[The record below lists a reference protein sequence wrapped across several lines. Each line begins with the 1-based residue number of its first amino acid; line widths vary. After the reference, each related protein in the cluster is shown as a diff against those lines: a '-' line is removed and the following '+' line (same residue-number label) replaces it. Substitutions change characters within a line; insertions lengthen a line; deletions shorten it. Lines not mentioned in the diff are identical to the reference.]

1 MHPTRRTVIGPAGTS
16 SWRSRK
22 RWTSTDLSLIAV
34 FAALIAALAI
44 LPGIPIGSLGVPI
57 TLQTLGVMLAGL
69 VLGPTRGFA
78 AVGLYLVAGLA
89 GLPVF
94 SGFRSG
100 FGVLAGPSA
109 GYLLAFPF
117 AALLAGFF
125 AVLVLRRTSR
135 FRWIGLFLAGLA
147 ASLLT
152 VHPLGIAG
160 LVVNGGLDI
169 QAAVLADMVFLPGDI
184 VKNLL
189 AAGIALSVHRAFP
202 RLLGSAR
209 SPATVADS

>member
-1 MHPTRRTVIGPAGTS
+1 MHPTRQTIIGPAGKS
-16 SWRSRK
+16 SWHSRK

-57 TLQTLGVMLAGL
+57 TLQTLGVVLAGL

-117 AALLAGFF
+117 AALLAGFL
-125 AVLVLRRTSR
+125 AVLILRRAAR
-135 FRWIGLFLAGLA
+135 FRWIGLFLAGLT

-160 LVVNGGLDI
+160 LVINGGLEV
-169 QAAVLADMVFLPGDI
+169 QAAVLADAVFLPGDV
-184 VKNLL
+184 VKNAL

-202 RLLGSAR
+202 RLLAPAR
-209 SPATVADS
+209 RPKAGASS

>member
-1 MHPTRRTVIGPAGTS
+1 MHPTRQTVIGPAGKS

-44 LPGIPIGSLGVPI
+44 LPGIPIGVLGVPI

-109 GYLLAFPF
+109 GYLIAFPF
-117 AALLAGFF
+117 AALLAGFL
-125 AVLVLRRTSR
+125 AVLILRRAR
-135 FRWIGLFLAGLA
+135 FRWFGLFLAGLT

-160 LVVNGGLDI
+160 LVINGGLDMK
-169 QAAVLADMVFLPGDI
+169 AAVLADAIFLPGDI
-184 VKNLL
+184 VKNIL

-202 RLLGSAR
+202 RLLGAAR
-209 SPATVADS
+209 PPAAVASS